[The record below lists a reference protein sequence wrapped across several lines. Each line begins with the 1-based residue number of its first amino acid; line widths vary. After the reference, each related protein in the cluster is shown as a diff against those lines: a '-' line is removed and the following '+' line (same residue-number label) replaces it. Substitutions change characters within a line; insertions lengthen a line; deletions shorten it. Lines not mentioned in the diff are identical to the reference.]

1 MSRQRRLGDHLLHT
15 GGITPDQLHI
25 ALRQHASHAPG
36 SHSGPPPMALGARLL
51 MLGFVDEATLSK
63 SLSEL
68 SGFPLADPECEKPSA
83 DALRLLPAS
92 LARRCHALPL
102 SLDAASGTLRLAMSQ
117 PWNLPA
123 LDTIGRQL
131 PTGCRPLPLLA
142 GDRAL
147 ERALARHYPPPRP
160 LDALLAQLRQPGSGG
175 TIAANT
181 LSEALLGDAVAR
193 RASDIHCEPEH
204 GHLRIRYRID
214 GVLQAAG
221 HIESA
226 LWAALCVRLKVLCGM
241 DITENRSPQDGRFT
255 WEGEGHTIDCRG
267 STYPTVHGENFV
279 IRLLDRQRG
288 VLPLESL
295 GLRPEH
301 EALLDRI
308 LARPEGLT
316 LFTGPTGSGKTTTLY
331 ALLARLN
338 RCEVNIMT
346 LEDPVEHP
354 LPGIRQSEINRAA
367 RLDFASGVRAMLR
380 QDPDILLIG
389 EIRDADTAI
398 MACRA
403 ALTGHR
409 VLATL
414 HSNSAAGAIPRLLD
428 LGLPADLLAST
439 LNGIVAQRLVRRL
452 CPECKQPALPPAAD
466 PDSPSPPLWQAGGC
480 PACDGSG
487 YRGRLP
493 LLEILPVNAAL
504 ADLIARRAAPGDL
517 RQHMQ
522 AEGLNDLA
530 EDGRLR
536 LLAGETSLGELG
548 RVIDPAGLIR

>member
-1 MSRQRRLGDHLLHT
+1 
-15 GGITPDQLHI
+15 
-25 ALRQHASHAPG
+25 
-36 SHSGPPPMALGARLL
+36 
-51 MLGFVDEATLSK
+51 
-63 SLSEL
+63 
-68 SGFPLADPECEKPSA
+68 
-83 DALRLLPAS
+83 
-92 LARRCHALPL
+92 
-102 SLDAASGTLRLAMSQ
+102 
-117 PWNLPA
+117 
-123 LDTIGRQL
+123 
-131 PTGCRPLPLLA
+131 
-142 GDRAL
+142 
-147 ERALARHYPPPRP
+147 
-160 LDALLAQLRQPGSGG
+160 
-175 TIAANT
+175 
-181 LSEALLGDAVAR
+181 
-193 RASDIHCEPEH
+193 
-204 GHLRIRYRID
+204 
-214 GVLQAAG
+214 
-221 HIESA
+221 
-226 LWAALCVRLKVLCGM
+226 
-241 DITENRSPQDGRFT
+241 
-255 WEGEGHTIDCRG
+255 
-267 STYPTVHGENFV
+267 
-279 IRLLDRQRG
+279 
-288 VLPLESL
+288 
-295 GLRPEH
+295 
-301 EALLDRI
+301 
-308 LARPEGLT
+308 
-316 LFTGPTGSGKTTTLY
+316 
-331 ALLARLN
+331 
-338 RCEVNIMT
+338 MT

-398 MACRA
+398 MACRT

-452 CPECKQPALPPAAD
+452 CPECKQPASPPTGD

-530 EDGRLR
+530 ADGRLH